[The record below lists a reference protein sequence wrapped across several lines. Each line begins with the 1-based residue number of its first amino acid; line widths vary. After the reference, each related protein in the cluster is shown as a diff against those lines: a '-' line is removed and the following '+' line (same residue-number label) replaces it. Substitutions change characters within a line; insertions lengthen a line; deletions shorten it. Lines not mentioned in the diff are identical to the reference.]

1 MKNNKYIK
9 GFTLAEL
16 AIVIAVIAILIIF
29 VVPNL
34 GKIAENSEGSSALSK
49 AKDLYAQ
56 YVIDNSKEGFI
67 DDELYVEVED
77 GYVHYLNGDPV
88 KNGETY
94 LVNQIFINDDVLSS
108 SGKYV
113 ESPFKTHESIK
124 EEFLKDF
131 KLYAKSY
138 RYDFDKS
145 DPLNI
150 HNALNDEASKLVD
163 LTVGENTE
171 KISIAEAFILR
182 ETNPKKFVKWS
193 WLYDLI
199 KTEAEEELSNEAI
212 IKNICSFLL
221 DGNTDLEPNV
231 FEGVDFSNYYGEYY
245 EDIPR
250 DDFLNNVDTEIPSF
264 TINFD
269 LAGGEWID
277 IDSVVNEYQEG
288 TVVEL
293 IEPVKN
299 GYNFLGWYDEND
311 NQVTELTVPDKNVS
325 LEAKWETIVYEIS
338 YDIGESK
345 LNSYNETI
353 NKIINDFLDDYN
365 SYTTSAMSNKGTNH
379 NATSFFDSID
389 QKENSK
395 PALFL
400 LSKTYY
406 KKWEWLVRCI
416 VTVAN
421 PSNYYKNKNAWS
433 RLPDYYY
440 KADGS
445 YLGKGTYSS
454 PYNAY
459 LGPDL
464 VYINDVECIRAELR
478 GFIAQKQYTKK
489 TNFTSADYNSSSIQD
504 KIWTYIQENKSVAEI
519 SKYIINYELENDTY
533 TIESEEFILNEIS
546 KDGYIFKGWF
556 IGDEKIISI
565 PTGTFGDIV
574 LTAKF
579 EKCFNSFNIEK
590 YDNSG
595 GKDGDNITYFCD
607 ISVMPGNNLRW
618 QYKILLKYDEEK
630 DAYLVVAVDSATA
643 SADNAA
649 GKGNWTHAISNVTDK
664 SVVSEA
670 SVGQY
675 IVFSEKPQLGDID
688 FTAYVY
694 NADQIQ

>member
-131 KLYAKSY
+131 KLYARSY

-288 TVVEL
+288 EVIVLNNPT
-293 IEPVKN
+293 KN

-311 NQVTELTVPDKNVS
+311 NQVTELTMPDKEVS
-325 LEAKWETIVYEIS
+325 LEAKWELVEYTITYDLDSVELVEHVTIEEIIAEFLIDFNAARNKSHTPKTFYQLGMYEE
-338 YDIGESK
+338 IGDAY
-345 LNSYNETI
+345 LFMYNDT
-353 NKIINDFLDDYN
+353 
-365 SYTTSAMSNKGTNH
+365 
-379 NATSFFDSID
+379 
-389 QKENSK
+389 
-395 PALFL
+395 
-400 LSKTYY
+400 
-406 KKWEWLVRCI
+406 
-416 VTVAN
+416 
-421 PSNYYKNKNAWS
+421 YKNKWGWLAEYIKTITVKNEDAWNDIYSQKASTASKFNALDS
-433 RLPDYYY
+433 
-440 KADGS
+440 S
-445 YLGKGTYSS
+445 YIYSI
-454 PYNAY
+454 AY
-459 LGPDL
+459 
-464 VYINDVECIRAELR
+464 ELR
-478 GFIAQKQYTKK
+478 GFVGQKQYTNTYGSIYDSANYGLESIQEQIWNHIPDRYKYIYEFK
-489 TNFTSADYNSSSIQD
+489 YSYTVETETFDLPTIVNSNFTGWYNGSTKVTTINKGTTGNITLIAKWKGFVGDYVN
-504 KIWTYIQENKSVAEI
+504 
-519 SKYIINYELENDTY
+519 
-533 TIESEEFILNEIS
+533 
-546 KDGYIFKGWF
+546 
-556 IGDEKIISI
+556 SI
-565 PTGTFGDIV
+565 PLAYYSNTGLAASNISASSDGSVGNGKNYICDREGIRPNV
-574 LTAKF
+574 NNDKLGNSLTSQ
-579 EKCFNSFNIEK
+579 N
-590 YDNSG
+590 
-595 GKDGDNITYFCD
+595 
-607 ISVMPGNNLRW
+607 
-618 QYKILLKYDEEK
+618 KILLAYDAEK
-630 DAYLVVAVDSATA
+630 NAYKVVAKNSA
-643 SADNAA
+643 SAQVAA
-649 GKGNWTHAISNVTDK
+649 NSMGVTWTHAICSISNNIQDLVT
-664 SVVSEA
+664 
-670 SVGQY
+670 VGQY
-675 IVFSEKPQLGDID
+675 IVIETTSNFS
-688 FTAYVY
+688 AYEGQRNKGYSLTDTYAYIY
-694 NADQIQ
+694 NADQYK